1 MLHFD
6 TPVFKV
12 IESIE
17 ELCRKD
23 KALILDCLLDGLILY
38 EHYKEVVCK
47 QKPDIELIN
56 TVKTFQD
63 TLKKTEAHKTE
74 ASPEN
79 PAASSTSETS
89 PSGTL

>member
-1 MLHFD
+1 MPLFD
-6 TPVFKV
+6 TPVYKV

-17 ELCRKD
+17 ELRRKD
-23 KALILDCLLDGLILY
+23 KALILDCLLDGLVLY

-47 QKPDIELIN
+47 QKPDIEFIN

-63 TLKKTEAHKTE
+63 TLNKTKTQKEA
-74 ASPEN
+74 EN

>member
-1 MLHFD
+1 MPLFD
-6 TPVFKV
+6 TPVYKV

-47 QKPDIELIN
+47 QKPDIEFIN

>member
-1 MLHFD
+1 MPLFD
-6 TPVFKV
+6 TPVYKV

-47 QKPDIELIN
+47 QQPDNELI
-56 TVKTFQD
+56 TAVKTFQD
-63 TLKKTEAHKTE
+63 TLNKTKTQKEA
-74 ASPEN
+74 EN